1 MSKARKTLSDLTR
14 GINNDLRVFA
24 QEFLQNLKTTT
35 PIRSGFA
42 RSKWVSTY
50 SGKGIGSGGKIPI
63 AKNDASY
70 IGVLDGRSPRGF
82 WSSQAPQGVVEPAL
96 KKTKLKSRK
105 R

>member
-1 MSKARKTLSDLTR
+1 MSKARKAITGLTR
-14 GINNDLRVFA
+14 EINNDLRVFA

-96 KKTKLKSRK
+96 KKTKLKTRK